1 MGVGTAH
8 FSRLRVCPPHEA
20 HLVVEEQV
28 AVGGALG
35 DEQGN
40 VMLVVGGKQLQKV
53 CVAQDVNIVDEDGRG
68 WGEEVL
74 RLL

>member
-8 FSRLRVCPPHEA
+8 FSRLCVCPPHEA
-20 HLVVEEQV
+20 HVVVEEQV

-40 VMLVVGGKQLQKV
+40 VVVAVGGEQLLKV
-53 CVAQDVNIVDEDGRG
+53 CVAQNVNMVAEDGPGGR
-68 WGEEVL
+68 EEVL